1 MTYRSRVST
10 KATDRETFEHICN
23 LTTSLAGLRKGS
35 LSFRSRKHELQLPR
49 LVASNIALLSQIH
62 HKTIADV
69 LRRDR
74 SNIYHYEK
82 THQAN
87 YSSWAA
93 YRRMF
98 NLVYT
103 SFKDIEEVR
112 PVFKDSIGMKRYL
125 LDFVEESE
133 PYQVEI
139 LITSGVVAC
148 KIRTNFYNFSKVLK
162 NLKFV
167 LSNYNH
173 SIDINLV

>member
-1 MTYRSRVST
+1 MTYRSRVPS
-10 KATDRETFEHICN
+10 KATDKEKFEHICE
-23 LTTSLAGLRKGS
+23 LTTTLAGLRKGS
-35 LSFRSRKHELQLPR
+35 LSFKSRKHEIQLPR

-62 HKTIADV
+62 HRTIADV

-74 SNIYHYEK
+74 SLIYHYEK

-87 YSSWAA
+87 YTSWAA

-103 SFKDIEEVR
+103 SFKDIEEAR
-112 PVFKDSIGMKRYL
+112 PVFKDSKGMKRYL

-133 PYQVEI
+133 PHHVEI

-148 KIRTNFYNFSKVLK
+148 KIHTNFFNFSKVLK

-173 SIDINLV
+173 SIDINLL